1 MPYRKRKLPSGK
13 YRVTGPSGVH
23 AKSTTKA
30 KAEAQIR
37 IMEQAEHGKE
47 KTKKKRN
54 PGEYLDHSKK
64 KRFSSPVDIVTGRMQ
79 C

>member
-1 MPYRKRKLPSGK
+1 MPYKKTHVNG

-37 IMEQAEHGKE
+37 LLRGIEHGMKPRTTRQAMSE
-47 KTKKKRN
+47 VHTGTSKR
-54 PGEYLDHSKK
+54 
-64 KRFSSPVDIVTGRMQ
+64 RRRR
-79 C
+79 